1 MQTDGALQGL
11 FHHRSENA
19 QAVKPW
25 MPLYHWQMLLSNMTC
40 FCSTVK
46 SRSLYN
52 IMFFFNLQPD
62 FHSMLEFHR
71 LCSPGSF
78 LLTLLH
84 TPLWSCLR
92 LLAVVFTSAVY
103 PVSVPACMWQI
114 KFVNWNHFKIGEMGN
129 WVTKSKLTAAAGIEK
144 IGSPKSWF
152 AFRWW
157 I

>member
-1 MQTDGALQGL
+1 MVL
-11 FHHRSENA
+11 FRGYFII
-19 QAVKPW
+19 AVKTLKQWSPECPCITEKCCCLTW
-25 MPLYHWQMLLSNMTC
+25 PA

-46 SRSLYN
+46 NRSLYN
-52 IMFFFNLQPD
+52 IMFFFHLQPD

-92 LLAVVFTSAVY
+92 VLAVIFTSAVY

-144 IGSPKSWF
+144 MGKIGSPESWF